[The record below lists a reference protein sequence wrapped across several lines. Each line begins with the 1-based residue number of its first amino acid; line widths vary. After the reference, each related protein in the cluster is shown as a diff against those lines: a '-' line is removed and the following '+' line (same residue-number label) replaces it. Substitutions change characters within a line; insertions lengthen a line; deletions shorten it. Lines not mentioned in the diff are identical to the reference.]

1 MESTATTT
9 NENVVPPIAS
19 VKSKVAMTTD
29 TAKYD
34 ANGNL
39 ASLSATYPDDIGDT
53 TDTAKYNA
61 DGSLASL
68 SSTYPV
74 DSERSGTAISEDPP
88 TVSAIPASRKDVW
101 DEMSALRTALK
112 ANSHG
117 YLAKALVLTIGFCCF
132 VSVLAGTVLAMP
144 VIAVVAAY
152 DRARKFFT
160 DRKATKEAASKL
172 SIVPGSERE

>member
-9 NENVVPPIAS
+9 NENVVPSIAS
-19 VKSKVAMTTD
+19 AKSKVAM
-29 TAKYD
+29 
-34 ANGNL
+34 
-39 ASLSATYPDDIGDT
+39 T

-74 DSERSGTAISEDPP
+74 DSARTGTDISEDPP

-112 ANSHG
+112 ANSRG

-144 VIAVVAAY
+144 VIAILAAY
-152 DRARKFFT
+152 DQVRSFFAKRKE
-160 DRKATKEAASKL
+160 AKEAAARHASVL
-172 SIVPGSERE
+172 SAVPSSEVE